1 MISCFSINMLGICV
15 LRNCFGV
22 IFSKLTLDY
31 VNFYQNLEFQNKLFS
46 SIQYLL
52 TCIDRKQRI
61 LTKYLKIFFF
71 TLKPSLPSPQVK
83 WSYLIINRNC
93 MWELS
98 HEFPNNLRLIEILGN
113 KKKNLKSQKSTQASF
128 QKFYNSIS
136 NSTRKLKKI
145 RYEIFHKIPTLLKF
159 LNWSQYICKGF

>member
-1 MISCFSINMLGICV
+1 MLLHYNNVTYKLRLIFLQKCFLGQLLVFINDLMFFDNMLGICV

-83 WSYLIINRNC
+83 WSYLIINRNW

-113 KKKNLKSQKSTQASF
+113 KKKN
-128 QKFYNSIS
+128 
-136 NSTRKLKKI
+136 
-145 RYEIFHKIPTLLKF
+145 
-159 LNWSQYICKGF
+159 

>member
-1 MISCFSINMLGICV
+1 MLLHYNNVTYELRLIFLQKCFLGQLLVFINDLMFFDNMLGICV

-83 WSYLIINRNC
+83 WSYLIINRNW

-113 KKKNLKSQKSTQASF
+113 KKKN
-128 QKFYNSIS
+128 
-136 NSTRKLKKI
+136 
-145 RYEIFHKIPTLLKF
+145 
-159 LNWSQYICKGF
+159 